1 MLKKKRRR
9 SIQFKS
15 ENKFANK
22 DEARKKRLEKRESLV
37 EANGGKVKPR
47 KRMKRTR
54 KARLIYS
61 AIIITMIAFVCIA
74 VLSVMS
80 LRVEEQRIMA
90 EREALL
96 SKKERLEYELHQIDS
111 LEYVEQQ
118 ARQLL
123 KMIKPGEIL
132 YILPQKENLND

>member
-15 ENKFANK
+15 ENRFADK
-22 DEARKKRLEKRESLV
+22 EEARKRRQEKRESIT
-37 EANGGKVKPR
+37 EANGGKVKSR
-47 KRMKRTR
+47 KRMKRTK

-61 AIIITMIAFVCIA
+61 AIIITMIAFVCVAIF
-74 VLSVMS
+74 SVMS
-80 LRVEEQRIMA
+80 LKVEEQKIMA
-90 EREALL
+90 EKAALL
-96 SKKERLEYELHQIDS
+96 SQKERLEYELLQIDS